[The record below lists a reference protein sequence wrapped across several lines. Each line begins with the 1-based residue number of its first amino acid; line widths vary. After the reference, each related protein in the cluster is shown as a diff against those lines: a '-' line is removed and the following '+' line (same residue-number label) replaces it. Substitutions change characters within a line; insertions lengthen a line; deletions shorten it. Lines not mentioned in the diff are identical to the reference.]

1 MKLAQVI
8 RLIALIKLIEA
19 ERIPENLL
27 TLPQTDLEC
36 IPHTPV
42 QV

>member
-1 MKLAQVI
+1 MTLTQVI
-8 RLIALIKLIEA
+8 RLAALIKLIEA

-42 QV
+42 QA